1 MQPAEENQ
9 HMQAMEMLNNTLRE
23 MKGELGEVDS
33 MSLKGPKKKMAK
45 HMHEI
50 YDEIIELVEK
60 YENSHHHDDLNHA
73 FRQIEI
79 LKPAFI
85 LNYNEILR

>member
-1 MQPAEENQ
+1 MSPEEEFN
-9 HMQAMEMLNNTLRE
+9 HSEVMAMLNSTLRE
-23 MKGELGEVDS
+23 MKGELGEIDQ

-50 YDEIIELVEK
+50 YDELADLVDK
-60 YENSHHHDDLNHA
+60 YEHTHLHDDLNYA

-85 LNYNEILR
+85 LNYNEILH